1 MKDSIIID
9 KLKSIFKYGVILLFW
24 IGVWQLAHLGIGRD
38 VYVPSPFVVF
48 ERLFQ
53 LIGEKGFW
61 RIVYH
66 SMARVAMGV
75 SLSLVL
81 GVTLG
86 VLSGLFKWIYAL
98 FHPFMVVVKS
108 TPVISI
114 IIVALVWLKSSNVPI
129 FISFLMC
136 FPIIWT
142 NTVTGIQNVDNK
154 LLQMAKVYAVTKRHR
169 LKYIYIP
176 SLVPYISA
184 AMITALG
191 LGWKVS
197 VAAEVLSHP
206 RNAIGSELHTSKA
219 YVDTPSLFAWT
230 LVVIL
235 LSLMFEFVFAYF
247 IKKWTI
253 KRR

>member
-9 KLKSIFKYGVILLFW
+9 KLKMIAKNSIVLLFW
-24 IGVWQLAHLGIGRD
+24 IGVWQVVYMMIGRD
-38 VYVPSPFVVF
+38 VYVPSPFIVF
-48 ERLFQ
+48 ETLIQ
-53 LIGEKGFW
+53 LMGDKKFW
-61 RIVYH
+61 IIVYH
-66 SMARVAMGV
+66 SMYRVAMGV
-75 SLSLVL
+75 TLSFVM

-86 VLSGLFKWIYAL
+86 ILSGLYKWIYAL
-98 FHPFMVVVKS
+98 FHPIMVVIKS

-114 IIVALVWLKSSNVPI
+114 IIIALVWLKSSNVPI

-154 LLQMAKVYAVTKRHR
+154 LLLMAKVYAVSKWQI
-169 LKYIYIP
+169 LKQIYMP
-176 SLVPYISA
+176 SITPYLSA

-206 RNAIGSELHTSKA
+206 RNAIGSELHTSKS
-219 YVDTPSLFAWT
+219 YLDTPTLFAWT

-235 LSLMFEFVFAYF
+235 LSLMFEFVFAYL
-247 IKKWTI
+247 IKKWT
-253 KRR
+253 KSGR

>member
-1 MKDSIIID
+1 MKDSTIID
-9 KLKSIFKYGVILLFW
+9 KIKNILRQGFIVLFW
-24 IGVWQLAHLGIGRD
+24 VGIWQIVHMGIGRD

-48 ERLFQ
+48 ETLFK
-53 LIGEKGFW
+53 LIGEKDFW
-61 RIVYH
+61 LIVYH
-66 SMARVAMGV
+66 SMVRVAVGV
-75 SLSLVL
+75 TFSLII

-86 VLSGLFKWIYAL
+86 ILSGLSRWIYAL

-114 IIVALVWLKSSNVPI
+114 IIVALVWLKSSNVPV

-142 NTVTGIQNVDNK
+142 NTVTGIHSVDHK
-154 LLQMAKVYAVTKRHR
+154 LLQMAKVYAVPKWDV
-169 LKYIYIP
+169 LKQIYIP
-176 SLVPYISA
+176 TLMPYISA
-184 AMITALG
+184 SMVTSLG

-206 RNAIGSELHTSKA
+206 RYAIGSELHTSKA

-230 LVVIL
+230 LVVVL
-235 LSLMFEFVFAYF
+235 LSLMFEFMFAYF
-247 IKKWTI
+247 IKKWTVT
-253 KRR
+253 RR